1 MTNEELETGVKWM
14 GILNAYS
21 NDFATKALL
30 NQTANYLKHN
40 HGQKVRESKFKKQE
54 STTVLLNP
62 EVKPLLKPISLMEA
76 KKAFEQQENEEP
88 VNLLAMDETNGDLLD
103 IPKKVRKKNV

>member
-30 NQTANYLKHN
+30 NQTANFLKHN
-40 HGQKVRESKFKKQE
+40 HGQKVRDSKFKK
-54 STTVLLNP
+54 
-62 EVKPLLKPISLMEA
+62 EVKPGTVLNEEIKPLPKPISLMEA
-76 KKAFEQQENEEP
+76 KKAFEQQANEEP
-88 VNLLAMDETNGDLLD
+88 VNLLAIDETDGDLLD
-103 IPKKVRKKNV
+103 IPKRGRKKNV